1 MKKLSLYL
9 FLVLL
14 MTSACSEQN
23 NKCKGVDKTKW
34 TNCFGKEKLT
44 NGVYE
49 GEYLEG
55 KFGGQGT
62 FTFND
67 GDKYVGEYKDGQQHG
82 QGTYTYANGDK
93 YVGGMKNGLFHGYGT
108 VTHFNGTITKG
119 IFKGGELIEE
129 Q

>member
-1 MKKLSLYL
+1 M
-9 FLVLL
+9 
-14 MTSACSEQN
+14 
-23 NKCKGVDKTKW
+23 
-34 TNCFGKEKLT
+34 
-44 NGVYE
+44 
-49 GEYLEG
+49 
-55 KFGGQGT
+55 
-62 FTFND
+62 
-67 GDKYVGEYKDGQQHG
+67 G

>member
-67 GDKYVGEYKDGQQHG
+67 GDKYVGEHKDGREHGPGTYTRSDGSKYVGEWKDDIPHG
-82 QGTYTYANGDK
+82 QGTFTYAD
-93 YVGGMKNGLFHGYGT
+93 GT
-108 VTHFNGTITKG
+108 FEKG
-119 IFKGGELIEE
+119 IYDMGELIKPN
-129 Q
+129 